1 MSFSNFVAPWWFL
14 LLVAVAVLA
23 GAYVMVQRMRRKRVL
38 RFTNLELLEKV
49 APKRERWSRHV
60 PAAFLLA
67 ALALLT
73 VALAGPTSEQRV
85 PRNRATVMLVVDV
98 SLSMK
103 ATDVKPSRLE
113 AAQVA
118 AKSFTEGLTPGIN
131 LGLISFAGSATVLVA
146 PTTDRA
152 AVSQSIDGLKLAQ
165 STATGDGLAAA
176 LASIDSF
183 GKVVGGAE
191 GPPPARIV
199 LMTDG
204 KETVG
209 TRKAFDVAEDAKKAG
224 VPISTISFGTEDGV
238 VDIEGRQQ
246 SVPVDDDSMK
256 EIAKI
261 SGGEF
266 FKAASAEELR
276 RVYDT
281 LGEQIGYEKK
291 QADASKP
298 WLLLGTLTAMF
309 AAAALCCWVNACRRS
324 APRHRTPWFA

>member
-14 LLVAVAVLA
+14 LLIAVALLTV
-23 GAYVMVQRMRRKRVL
+23 AYVFVQRMRRKRVL

-85 PRNRATVMLVVDV
+85 PRNRATVMLVIDV

-118 AKSFTEGLTPGIN
+118 AKSFVEGLTPGIN
-131 LGLISFAGSATVLVA
+131 LGLITFAGSATVLVA

-165 STATGDGLAAA
+165 STATGDAIMAAM
-176 LASIDSF
+176 ASIDSF

-199 LMTDG
+199 LMSDG

-209 TRKAFDVAEDAKKAG
+209 TRKAFDAADDAKKAG
-224 VPISTISFGTEDGV
+224 IPISTISFGTEDGV

-256 EIAKI
+256 EIAKL

-266 FKAASAEELR
+266 FKAATAEELR

-309 AAAALCCWVNACRRS
+309 AAAAALVLGQRL
-324 APRHRTPWFA
+324 P

>member
-1 MSFSNFVAPWWFL
+1 MSLSGFTAPWWFL
-14 LLVAVAVLA
+14 LLVGVVGLAAFYVVL
-23 GAYVMVQRMRRKRVL
+23 QRVL
-38 RFTNLELLEKV
+38 RKRTLRFANLPMLEKV
-49 APKRERWSRHV
+49 APKRQGWYKHV
-60 PAAFLLA
+60 PVALLMVAFIA
-67 ALALLT
+67 LT
-73 VALAGPTSEQRV
+73 VALAGPTAEQKV
-85 PRNRATVMLVVDV
+85 PRNRATVMLVIDT

-103 ATDVKPSRLE
+103 ATDVQPSRLE

-118 AKSFTEGLTPGIN
+118 AKSFADGLTPGIN

-152 AVSQSIDGLKLAQ
+152 AVTQSIDGLKLAQ
-165 STATGDGLAAA
+165 STATGDAIVAA
-176 LASIDSF
+176 LAAIDSF
-183 GKVVGGAE
+183 GKVVGGAD
-191 GPPPARIV
+191 GPPPARVV

-209 TRKAFDVAEDAKKAG
+209 TRDAFDAAEDAKTAG

-238 VDIEGRQQ
+238 VEIEGRRQE
-246 SVPVDDDSMK
+246 VPVDDDSMK
-256 EIAKI
+256 EIAKL

-291 QADASKP
+291 QADASRP
-298 WLLLGTLTAMF
+298 WVMLGTVLGMIAV
-309 AAAALCCWVNACRRS
+309 AGALLFGQRL
-324 APRHRTPWFA
+324 P

>member
-14 LLVAVAVLA
+14 LLVAVALLTA
-23 GAYVMVQRMRRKRVL
+23 GYVVAQRVRRKRVL

-118 AKSFTEGLTPGIN
+118 AKSFVDGLTPGIN

-152 AVSQSIDGLKLAQ
+152 AVTQSIDGLKLAQ
-165 STATGDGLAAA
+165 STATGDAIMAAM
-176 LASIDSF
+176 ASIDSF

-199 LMTDG
+199 LMSDG

-209 TRKAFDVAEDAKKAG
+209 TRKAFDAAEDAKKAAI
-224 VPISTISFGTEDGV
+224 PISTISFGTEEGV

-246 SVPVDDDSMK
+246 AVPVDDDSMK

-261 SGGEF
+261 AGGEF
-266 FKAASAEELR
+266 FKAATAEELR

-298 WLLLGTLTAMF
+298 WLLLGTMTAMF
-309 AAAALCCWVNACRRS
+309 AAAAALVLGQRL
-324 APRHRTPWFA
+324 P

>member
-14 LLVAVAVLA
+14 LLVAVALLA
-23 GAYVMVQRMRRKRVL
+23 AAYVLVQRMRRKRVL

-85 PRNRATVMLVVDV
+85 PRNRATVMLVIDV

-118 AKSFTEGLTPGIN
+118 AKSFVEGLTPGIN
-131 LGLISFAGSATVLVA
+131 LGLITFAGSATVLVA

-165 STATGDGLAAA
+165 STATGDAIMAAM
-176 LASIDSF
+176 ASIDSF

-199 LMTDG
+199 LMSDG

-209 TRKAFDVAEDAKKAG
+209 TRKAFDAADDAKKAG
-224 VPISTISFGTEDGV
+224 IPISTISFGTEDGV

-246 SVPVDDDSMK
+246 AVPVDDDSMK
-256 EIAKI
+256 EIAKL

-266 FKAASAEELR
+266 FKAATAEELR

-298 WLLLGTLTAMF
+298 WLMLGTLTAMF
-309 AAAALCCWVNACRRS
+309 AAAAALLLGQRL
-324 APRHRTPWFA
+324 P

>member
-1 MSFSNFVAPWWFL
+1 MFGLSLGAFATPWWFL
-14 LLVAVAVLA
+14 LVIAVAALAVVYVLL
-23 GAYVMVQRMRRKRVL
+23 QRMRRRRML
-38 RFTNLELLEKV
+38 RFANLELLEKV
-49 APKRERWSRHV
+49 APKREGWYRHV
-60 PAAFLLA
+60 PAAFLLVA
-67 ALALLT
+67 FLLLT
-73 VALAGPTSEQRV
+73 VALAGPTAEQKV
-85 PRNRATVMLVVDV
+85 PRNRATVMLVIDV

-103 ATDVKPSRLE
+103 ATDIQPSRLE

-118 AKSFTEGLTPGIN
+118 AKSFAEGLTPGIN

-146 PTTDRA
+146 PTTDRE
-152 AVSQSIDGLKLAQ
+152 AVSQSIGDLKLAQ
-165 STATGDGLAAA
+165 STATGDAIVAAMA
-176 LASIDSF
+176 AIDSF
-183 GKVVGGAE
+183 GKVVGGAD

-209 TRKAFDVAEDAKKAG
+209 TRKAFDAAGDAKNAG
-224 VPISTISFGTEDGV
+224 IPISTISFGTEQGV
-238 VDIEGRQQ
+238 VEIEGRRQD
-246 SVPVDDDSMK
+246 VPVDDDSMK
-256 EIAKI
+256 EIAKL

-298 WLLLGTLTAMF
+298 WLVLGTVLAML
-309 AAAALCCWVNACRRS
+309 AAAGALVFGQRL
-324 APRHRTPWFA
+324 P

>member
-1 MSFSNFVAPWWFL
+1 MSFSNFVAPLWFL
-14 LLVAVAVLA
+14 LLIGVALLA
-23 GAYVMVQRMRRKRVL
+23 AGYVVVQRVRRKRVL
-38 RFTNLELLEKV
+38 RFTNLELLERV

-118 AKSFTEGLTPGIN
+118 AKSFAEGLTPGIN

-152 AVSQSIDGLKLAQ
+152 AVTQSIDGLKLAQ
-165 STATGDGLAAA
+165 STATGDALVAAM
-176 LASIDSF
+176 ASIDSF

-209 TRKAFDVAEDAKKAG
+209 TRKAFDAAEDAKKAG
-224 VPISTISFGTEDGV
+224 IPISTISFGTEDGV

-309 AAAALCCWVNACRRS
+309 AAAGALILGQRL
-324 APRHRTPWFA
+324 P

>member
-1 MSFSNFVAPWWFL
+1 VSFSNFVAPWWFL
-14 LLVAVAVLA
+14 LLVAVALLTA
-23 GAYVMVQRMRRKRVL
+23 GYVVAQRVRRKRVL
-38 RFTNLELLEKV
+38 RFTNLELLERV

-118 AKSFTEGLTPGIN
+118 AKSFAEGLTPGIN

-152 AVSQSIDGLKLAQ
+152 AVTQSIDGLKLAQ
-165 STATGDGLAAA
+165 STATGDALVAAM
-176 LASIDSF
+176 ASIDSF

-209 TRKAFDVAEDAKKAG
+209 TRKAFDAAEDAKKAG
-224 VPISTISFGTEDGV
+224 TPISTISFGTENGV

-298 WLLLGTLTAMF
+298 WLLLGTMTAML
-309 AAAALCCWVNACRRS
+309 AAAGALLLGQRL
-324 APRHRTPWFA
+324 P